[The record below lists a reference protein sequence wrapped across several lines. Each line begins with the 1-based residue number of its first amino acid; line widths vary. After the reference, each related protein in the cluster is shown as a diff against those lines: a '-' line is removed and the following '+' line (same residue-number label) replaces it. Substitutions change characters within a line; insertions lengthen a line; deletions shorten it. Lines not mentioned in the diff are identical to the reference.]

1 MVFEIDNDTWSIEIK
16 DKQTMLSKL
25 NEDRPEEDRYT
36 YAFGVCIYP
45 KHEIWINEDA
55 CKEQQIRTLRH
66 ELTHCFLWYSGCYN
80 APSYTEEMVCDI
92 VANSY
97 NFINDII
104 NKFKEEQNSIK

>member
-36 YAFGVCIYP
+36 YAFGVCMYP

-55 CKEQQIRTLRH
+55 CKEQVLSWYDSKLGNRSIIVCKQL
-66 ELTHCFLWYSGCYN
+66 ELLNYG
-80 APSYTEEMVCDI
+80 
-92 VANSY
+92 
-97 NFINDII
+97 
-104 NKFKEEQNSIK
+104 